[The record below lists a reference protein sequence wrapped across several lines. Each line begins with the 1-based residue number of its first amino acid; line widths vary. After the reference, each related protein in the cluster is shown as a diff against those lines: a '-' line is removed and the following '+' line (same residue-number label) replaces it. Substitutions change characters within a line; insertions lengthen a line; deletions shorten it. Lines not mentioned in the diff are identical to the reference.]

1 MNITQI
7 LGNDRFVPVLALRS
21 VDEALAI
28 SGVLLARGLRLLEI
42 TLRTPVALACIEA
55 VAKAYPQACVGVGTV
70 IEPAQLR
77 EAKAAGAVFGVSPGL
92 TPALAD
98 AIEAEQFPF
107 LPGAASVSEIMRARE
122 MGFRTLKFFPAEAQG
137 GARFLRS
144 LIDVLPDMRF
154 CATGGIDASNAGQYL
169 ALPNLQ
175 AIGGS
180 WMIRRTATGH
190 LDTVATQAALQA
202 LETLAPRGAVRTQT
216 VDRESVPHRV
226 PAA

>member
-7 LGNDRFVPVLALRS
+7 LGNDRFVPVLAFRS
-21 VDEALAI
+21 VEEGLELGGLLLE
-28 SGVLLARGLRLLEI
+28 SGIRLLEI

-55 VAKAYPQACVGVGTV
+55 VSRAYPQACVGVGTV

-77 EAKAAGAVFGVSPGL
+77 EARAAGAVFGVSPGL
-92 TPALAD
+92 TDALAE
-98 AIEAEQFPF
+98 AILADDFPF

-122 MGFRTLKFFPAEAQG
+122 RGFRTLKFFPAEAQG

-144 LIDVLPDMRF
+144 LVDVLPDMRF
-154 CATGGIDASNAGQYL
+154 CATGGIDANNAGQYL

-180 WMIRRTATGH
+180 WMIRRGADGHIDTA
-190 LDTVATQAALQA
+190 ATRAALEA
-202 LETLAPRGAVRTQT
+202 LGTLLPR
-216 VDRESVPHRV
+216 
-226 PAA
+226 

>member
-1 MNITQI
+1 MSMMQL
-7 LGNDRFVPVLALRS
+7 LGTDRFVPVLAFRS
-21 VDEALAI
+21 VEEGLAI
-28 SGVLLARGLRLLEI
+28 SGVLVDCGIRLLEI

-77 EAKAAGAVFGVSPGL
+77 EARAAGAVFGVSPGL
-92 TPALAD
+92 TPVLAD
-98 AIEAEQFPF
+98 AILAEQFPF

-154 CATGGIDASNAGQYL
+154 CATGGIDAGNAADYL
-169 ALPNLQ
+169 KLPNLQ

-180 WMIRRTATGH
+180 WMIRRGPDGRFDAAATR
-190 LDTVATQAALQA
+190 A
-202 LETLAPRGAVRTQT
+202 AVRDLHGFVQ
-216 VDRESVPHRV
+216 
-226 PAA
+226 

>member
-7 LGNDRFVPVLALRS
+7 LGNDRVVPVLAFRS
-21 VDEALAI
+21 VEEGLAI
-28 SGVLLARGLRLLEI
+28 SGVLLECGIRLLEI

-92 TPALAD
+92 TPALAET
-98 AIEAEQFPF
+98 ILAEQFPF

-154 CATGGIDASNAGQYL
+154 CATGGIDAGNASDYL
-169 ALPNLQ
+169 KLPNLQ

-180 WMIRRTATGH
+180 WMIRRGADGRFDAPATREA
-190 LDTVATQAALQA
+190 VAALG
-202 LETLAPRGAVRTQT
+202 TLSG
-216 VDRESVPHRV
+216 
-226 PAA
+226 

>member
-7 LGNDRFVPVLALRS
+7 LGNDRVVPVLAFRS
-21 VDEALAI
+21 VEEGLAI
-28 SGVLLARGLRLLEI
+28 SGVLVECGIRLLEI

-55 VAKAYPQACVGVGTV
+55 VATAYPQACVGVGTV

-77 EAKAAGAVFGVSPGL
+77 EARAAGAVFGVSPGL
-92 TPALAD
+92 TPALAE
-98 AIEAEQFPF
+98 AILTEQFPF

-122 MGFRTLKFFPAEAQG
+122 MGFRTLKFFPAEVQG

-154 CATGGIDASNAGQYL
+154 CATGGIDAGNMADYL
-169 ALPNLQ
+169 KLPNLQ

-180 WMIRRTATGH
+180 WMIRRGSEGHFDAAATR
-190 LDTVATQAALQA
+190 A
-202 LETLAPRGAVRTQT
+202 AVRDLHGL
-216 VDRESVPHRV
+216 VH
-226 PAA
+226 